1 MRYWSLSATLIC
13 IPFIDRDQ
21 TEDDSIMKF
30 LVPSA
35 ALQAIIAGA
44 LCAKASYPTLPEW
57 HPAGPDDFRGP
68 CPMMNTLANHNFL
81 PHDGRNITRQDII
94 KATGAA
100 LNFKESL
107 ASLMFDMAVV
117 ANPEPNA
124 TYFTLRL
131 DAYFGN
137 NHVFNEEVFEQTKK
151 YWTEPILNPD
161 MLANSKL
168 ARQLDSKAFNP
179 TYTFTE
185 TVENFS
191 LGELAAPIIAFGDL
205 QSGKVNRTLVEYF
218 FVNERLPYELGWTT
232 REQVVSTEDI
242 LKVSNMIDEA
252 TNLITP
258 SESNGVAR
266 RSTVVVRRGDL
277 HYGA

>member
-1 MRYWSLSATLIC
+1 
-13 IPFIDRDQ
+13 
-21 TEDDSIMKF
+21 MKF
-30 LVPSA
+30 LVSSV

-44 LCAKASYPTLPEW
+44 SCATASYPTLPEW

-68 CPMMNTLANHNFL
+68 CPMMNTLANHNLL
-81 PHDGRNITRQDII
+81 PHDGRNITKQDVI

-107 ASLMFDMAVV
+107 ASLMFDMAVI

-124 TYFTLRL
+124 TYFTLDHLNRHNVLEHDGSLSRL

-151 YWTEPILNPD
+151 YWTGPVLDPE

-185 TVENFS
+185 TVEHFS

-232 REQVVSTEDI
+232 REQGLDTEDV
-242 LKVSNMIDEA
+242 LKVSNMIGEA
-252 TNLITP
+252 TSLITP
-258 SESNGVAR
+258 SESDSVAR
-266 RSTVVVRRGDL
+266 RFSVVVQRGEL

>member
-1 MRYWSLSATLIC
+1 
-13 IPFIDRDQ
+13 
-21 TEDDSIMKF
+21 MKF

-35 ALQAIIAGA
+35 ALQAIIARA
-44 LCAKASYPTLPEW
+44 SCARAFYPTLPEW

-68 CPMMNTLANHNFL
+68 CPMMNTLANHNLL
-81 PHDGRNITRQDII
+81 PHDGRNITKQDVI

-107 ASLMFDMAVV
+107 ASLMFDMAVI

-124 TYFTLRL
+124 TYFSLDHLNRHNVLEHDGSLSRL

-151 YWTEPILNPD
+151 YWTEPVLDPD

-185 TVENFS
+185 RVEQFS

-205 QSGKVNRTLVEYF
+205 HSGKVNRTLVEYF

-232 REQVVSTEDI
+232 REQALSTGDI
-242 LKVSNMIDEA
+242 IKVSDMIAEA
-252 TNLITP
+252 TSLITP
-258 SESNGVAR
+258 SESDGVAR
-266 RSTVVVRRGDL
+266 RSRAVVGRGDL